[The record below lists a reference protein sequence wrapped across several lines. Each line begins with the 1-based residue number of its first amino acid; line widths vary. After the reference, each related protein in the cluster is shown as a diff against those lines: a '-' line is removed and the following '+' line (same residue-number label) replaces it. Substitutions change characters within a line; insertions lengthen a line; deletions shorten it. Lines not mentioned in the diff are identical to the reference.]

1 MITEELA
8 RRLQRGRQM
17 PYALRCADS
26 GMDCPAEFKTAT
38 ESELMEV
45 VKVHAPIAHPDL
57 KLDEE
62 TVAMVQGLVR
72 EVP

>member
-1 MITEELA
+1 
-8 RRLQRGRQM
+8 M

-38 ESELMEV
+38 EGELMEV
-45 VKVHAPIAHPDL
+45 VGKVHAPIAHPDL
-57 KLDEE
+57 ELNEE